1 MYRRASARMGCF
13 VLGSLP
19 LQFCSGQN
27 ISKQDTEA
35 PGTSEKECPHPMC
48 YTKPTSFTE
57 VSVILKAFFTFLCFS
72 PGGKNRPFFNISELK
87 GTLETKP
94 RPVL

>member
-1 MYRRASARMGCF
+1 
-13 VLGSLP
+13 
-19 LQFCSGQN
+19 
-27 ISKQDTEA
+27 
-35 PGTSEKECPHPMC
+35 MC

-57 VSVILKAFFTFLCFS
+57 ISVILKAFFTFLCFS